1 MVYTVAKLAKISGVS
16 VRTLHWYDE
25 IGLLKPAYHGAN
37 GYRYYGEEQLL
48 TLQQILFFRE
58 LGFELKKIESILKR
72 SDFDRM
78 AALSSHR
85 KVLQKNVER
94 TKKLIKTIDNT
105 IEHLKG
111 TKKMKDQE
119 IYYGFSK
126 EKQAEY
132 EKQIIERF
140 GEQGKAHTEES
151 KRNVQGWSKAEW
163 DSSSKEFD
171 AICKDLTALLK
182 KNCDSNAKEVLSV
195 IRRHYNWL
203 KRFWTPTRE
212 SYAGHGQ
219 FIEESELRKAYEAY
233 HPQLPR
239 FISEA
244 IQAFAKKE
252 LS

>member
-1 MVYTVAKLAKISGVS
+1 MAYTVAKLAKISGIS
-16 VRTLHWYDE
+16 VRTLHWYDR
-25 IGLLKPAYHGAN
+25 IGLLKPAYHGSN
-37 GYRYYGEEQLL
+37 GYRYYEEEQLL

-72 SDFDRM
+72 NDFDKI

-85 KVLQKNVER
+85 KVLQQNVER
-94 TKKLIKTIDNT
+94 MKKLIKTIDNT

-119 IYYGFSK
+119 MYYGFSK

-132 EKQIIERF
+132 EKQIYDRF
-140 GEQGKAHTEES
+140 GQQGKAYIEES
-151 KRNVQGWSKAEW
+151 KKNVKNWSKADWEA
-163 DSSSKEFD
+163 SGKEFD
-171 AICKDLTALLK
+171 AICKDLTALMK
-182 KNCDSNAKEVLSV
+182 KNCDPNAKEVLLV
-195 IRRHYNWL
+195 IRRHYNFL
-203 KRFWTPTRE
+203 KRFWTPTRS
-212 SYAGHGQ
+212 SYAAHGQ

-233 HPQLPR
+233 HPQLPH

-244 IQAFAKKE
+244 IQVFAKKE